1 MHVLEE
7 NGFLNHIFLWHKV
20 IIENSLILQGSINKA
35 FGVRRFN
42 ISGILLISSV
52 I

>member
-1 MHVLEE
+1 MFWKK
-7 NGFLNHIFLWHKV
+7 NGFLNHILWHKV

-35 FGVRRFN
+35 FGVRGFN
-42 ISGILLISSV
+42 ISGVLLISSV